1 MPEKAK
7 PNLSEIKMLIM
18 DVDGVLTNGTIIINS
33 DGSESK
39 QFNIQDGHGV
49 KMWHRCGL
57 KTAILS
63 GRSSQATIARAQQ
76 LSIEH
81 VLEGCKQK
89 LPAFETLLGEVGL
102 TAAEVAYIGDDLL
115 DLPLVKRAGL
125 GVAVAD
131 AVNELK
137 QAADLVTSVGGG
149 GGAVRELIEYIL
161 KSTGKWQSLV
171 ERYLI

>member
-1 MPEKAK
+1 
-7 PNLSEIKMLIM
+7 MLIM
-18 DVDGVLTNGTIIINS
+18 DVDGVLTDGTIIINA

-49 KMWHRCGL
+49 KMWHRSGL

-76 LSIEH
+76 LGIEH

-102 TAAEVAYIGDDLL
+102 TAAEVAYIGDDLI
-115 DLPLVKRAGL
+115 DLPLVKRSGL

-131 AVNELK
+131 AVSELK
-137 QAADLVTSVGGG
+137 QAADLVTAAGGG

-171 ERYLI
+171 ERYLV